1 MRAWIATI
9 VVVAVGGAA
18 YGWFFLRDGE
28 ATAPSGGGWQPPTP
42 VVEVAEVQ
50 IGAVTRAIDAVGTLR
65 ANESITV
72 RPEIAG
78 RIVGIHFNEGERVST
93 GDPLV
98 SFDNSIYQAEVEEK
112 LADRRLAQ
120 ISFRRADELLRKN
133 VSSANERDQAFA
145 QLQADEAALSLARAK
160 FQKTEIVAPFDG
172 ILGLRRVSIGDF
184 VSAGHDLVDLVQIT
198 PIKVDFRVGEV
209 FLRNVATGQSI
220 EVSAD
225 AFPNES
231 FIGEVYAIEPS
242 VDINGRAVII
252 RARIPNPGARLRP
265 GLFARVRLILDQADD
280 ALLVAEDA
288 IVPEKDQHF
297 VYRVVDGRALLTE
310 VELGKREN
318 AMVEVRSGLARG
330 DVVVTAGQF
339 KLRDGVQVE
348 SVPPKSSTAA
358 GADG

>member
-9 VVVAVGGAA
+9 VVVVVGAAA

-28 ATAPSGGGWQPPTP
+28 TAQSGGGWQPPTP

-50 IGAVTRAIDAVGTLR
+50 IGAVTRSIDAVGTLR

-209 FLRNVATGQSI
+209 FLRNVAPGQSI

-348 SVPPKSSTAA
+348 PVPPKSSTAA